1 MLWLWD
7 LTLYRSMLI
16 WKWKL
21 QRWLRPCNK
30 GIEIVNSV
38 HVPAIFLSIWALSYL
53 HLKFC
58 GLQADKQVQR
68 GWEVCQR
75 PHSSQWV
82 RKKEEILLALGSIL
96 SPTCPKGCLYDP
108 VVFIKQ
114 HQSVIRLIKVAPPFE
129 WQDSEQWSNWFTQG
143 HILRDKNVTL
153 IQFPE
158 SKFKIIFIKHN
169 FWSRSQVG
177 NMSWVISRLGKV
189 MAMSVG
195 SHSLLNVGLSFQKI
209 FMFCDFLR

>member
-114 HQSVIRLIKVAPPFE
+114 HQSVIRLIKVHPHLNGRIQSSE
-129 WQDSEQWSNWFTQG
+129 VTDSPRATSWETRTWLWSSF
-143 HILRDKNVTL
+143 LS
-153 IQFPE
+153 PS
-158 SKFKIIFIKHN
+158 SKLF
-169 FWSRSQVG
+169 S
-177 NMSWVISRLGKV
+177 
-189 MAMSVG
+189 
-195 SHSLLNVGLSFQKI
+195 
-209 FMFCDFLR
+209 